1 VELHERS
8 VGRLLHRLGM
18 TRLQPR
24 PCHPKKNAAA
34 QEAYK
39 NVWPAPSASSI
50 LRFDLASLH
59 QRIRPLG
66 LALAKMEIRAFRS
79 S

>member
-1 VELHERS
+1 LS
-8 VGRLLHRLGM
+8 A
-18 TRLQPR
+18 R
-24 PCHPKKNAAA
+24 PKAYRQDP
-34 QEAYK
+34 EAMEAFK

>member
-1 VELHERS
+1 MVSRALTLCTVRPMAFMHVLSSGS
-8 VGRLLHRLGM
+8 VF
-18 TRLQPR
+18 Q
-24 PCHPKKNAAA
+24 
-34 QEAYK
+34 